1 MSKRSLIAL
10 VVVLAI
16 VIPLALG
23 GIAIVMGGGGERI
36 VGALRADEYERAYG
50 TNFYVETSAGTY
62 SLGQARSV
70 TGCGSQAGLTTAPG
84 PTGGVTKEPTTFAA
98 QPCVVR
104 LVAGR
109 MPAAFFDLLDDVLAG
124 QAGRTDFWLVNF
136 TRDGSAANG
145 LHIDDALMEVTFGKL
160 DADALDEQLDIVLS
174 LRPDSVVELAACCST
189 FSPTQGGSVSGQ
201 QVYSHRYA
209 ASVSGVTGGQDIVE
223 ITEWTIKQVAS
234 GTDISTELSDLM
246 LTVMRHPTNSFRQWL
261 ANFAVSGQSSPAD
274 EKTLTIDVKRG
285 TTSTNIAFTLSLTGV
300 GIRGHEPLGW
310 YSSGTAGQVLKD
322 RFTVYVEGATAAGGF
337 SQAAQPASAP
347 PPPPPSP
354 PTAPPTAPPPPPPS
368 PPTSPPPPPPPPPT
382 ETELLAPTDVKVE
395 RGETGAVT
403 LIWAAVKG
411 AESYVI
417 LSSRE
422 PGGRHELL
430 AETRET
436 THTISRLDPGTIY
449 LVLRA
454 VRGEEQSKNSEEI
467 AVEVP

>member
-16 VIPLALG
+16 VVPLALG
-23 GIAIVMGGGGERI
+23 GIAIVMGGGDSRI

-62 SLGQARSV
+62 SLGQPRSV

-84 PTGGVTKEPTTFAA
+84 PAGGVTKEPTTPAA

-104 LVAGR
+104 LAAGR

-160 DADALDEQLDIVLS
+160 DADAVDEQLDIVLS
-174 LRPDSVVELAACCST
+174 LRPDSVVELATCCST
-189 FSPTQGGSVSGQ
+189 FSPTQGSGGSAGQ
-201 QVYSHRYA
+201 QVYSNRFA
-209 ASVSGVTGGQDIVE
+209 ASISGVAGGQDIVE

-234 GTDISTELSDLM
+234 GTDISTELGDLTF
-246 LTVMRHPTNSFRQWL
+246 TVMRHSTNGFRQWL
-261 ANFAVSGQSSPAD
+261 TNFGQTPAA
-274 EKTLTIDVKRG
+274 EKTMTIDVKKG
-285 TTSTNIAFTLSLTGV
+285 SISTTSIAFTLSLTGV

-310 YSSGTAGQVLKD
+310 YSSGTAGQLLRD

-354 PTAPPTAPPPPPPS
+354 PTTPPTAPPTPPPS
-368 PPTSPPPPPPPPPT
+368 PPTTPPSPPPPPPT
-382 ETELLAPTDVKVE
+382 ETELLAPADVKVE
-395 RGETGAVT
+395 RGEPGTVT
-403 LIWAAVKG
+403 LSWAEVKG

-417 LSSRE
+417 LSSKE
-422 PGGRHELL
+422 PGGPHEPL

-436 THTISRLDPGTIY
+436 RHTISRLEPGTTIY

-454 VRGEEQSKNSEEI
+454 ARGEGQSKNSEEI
-467 AVEVP
+467 VVEIG